1 MSTLS
6 TYFNIVLEVLT
17 KAIRQEEEIRGI
29 QFGKEDVKLFVMIL
43 YVENLK
49 NPPKK
54 TIITSK

>member
-6 TYFNIVLEVLT
+6 TYFNIVLEVLA